1 MAKDKLFISLDTEA
15 KPLEPLPIKQS
26 KSVLLNPI
34 SYKVENP
41 IPVTKLSLIDF
52 VKAKYFQV
60 IFEGEIKMWNT
71 IKDFLVGKIV
81 QWILKVGA
89 GILFSLGISNQSVE
103 EIIAAIV
110 SLILGIVYSLLTH
123 KKIALTDPKVFM
135 K

>member
-1 MAKDKLFISLDTEA
+1 MSKITLDIEP
-15 KPLEPLPIKQS
+15 KPLEK
-26 KSVLLNPI
+26 
-34 SYKVENP
+34 
-41 IPVTKLSLIDF
+41 IPVTNNKQIYLSQLGEKIEKPIPITELSF
-52 VKAKYFQV
+52 IEFIKAKYYHAKT
-60 IFEGEIKMWNT
+60 EGEIKMWNT

-89 GILFSLGISNQSVE
+89 GVLISLGISNQSVE

-110 SLILGIVYSLLTH
+110 SLVLGIVYSLLTH